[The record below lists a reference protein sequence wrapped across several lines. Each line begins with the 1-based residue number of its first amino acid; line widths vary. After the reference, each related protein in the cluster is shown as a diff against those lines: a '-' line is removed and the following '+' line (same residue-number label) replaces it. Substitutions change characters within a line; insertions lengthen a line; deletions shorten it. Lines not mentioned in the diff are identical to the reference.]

1 MRIVIPCLARR
12 LTLSGTKATLFS
24 SATVSLSTLMVS
36 IIAFIDKYQGAK
48 LQYNFGKQL
57 SID

>member
-1 MRIVIPCLARR
+1 
-12 LTLSGTKATLFS
+12 
-24 SATVSLSTLMVS
+24 MVS
-36 IIAFIDKYQGAK
+36 IIAFIDKYQGEK